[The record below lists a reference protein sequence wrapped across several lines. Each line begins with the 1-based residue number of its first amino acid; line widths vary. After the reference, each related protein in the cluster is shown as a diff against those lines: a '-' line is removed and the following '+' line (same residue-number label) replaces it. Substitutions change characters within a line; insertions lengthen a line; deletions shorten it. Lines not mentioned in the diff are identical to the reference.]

1 MSLDDLPAE
10 AIRRRRTSSSM
21 VADALREAIIHGT
34 LKGGQTLRQDELANR
49 FGLSRIPVREA
60 LRQLE
65 GEGLVTVQPHRGTV
79 VSQLSGAELRELCEI
94 RVALETTA
102 LRLAIPRLDDDTLN
116 RAAAILVETDGETNV
131 LEHWSRNNWR
141 FHSTLYEAAE
151 RPRLLSMIKTL
162 HDTVDRY
169 LRLHVSILNYK
180 MKGQAEHWGIL
191 DACRRRE
198 SAAAVSLLE
207 QHIEAVAVLL
217 SDFLGDEL
225 NAVAATNAARQGEP
239 RAAVVGAAGRRR

>member
-1 MSLDDLPAE
+1 
-10 AIRRRRTSSSM
+10 M
-21 VADALREAIIHGT
+21 VADVLREAIMRGT
-34 LKGGQTLRQDELANR
+34 LTGGQTLRQDELAHR

-65 GEGLVTVQPHRGTV
+65 GEGLVTTQPHCGTV
-79 VSQLSGAELRELCEI
+79 VSQLSGGELQELCEI

-102 LRLAIPRLDDDTLN
+102 LRLAMPRLDDGTLN
-116 RAAAILVETDGETNV
+116 RAAAILVETDGEKNV

-141 FHSTLYEAAE
+141 FHSTLYEPAG
-151 RPRLLSMIKTL
+151 RPRMLSMIKTL
-162 HDTVDRY
+162 HYTVDRY

-180 MKGQAEHWGIL
+180 TKGQAEHWSIL

-217 SDFLGDEL
+217 SDYLGDEL
-225 NAVAATNAARQGEP
+225 NSAASNDAARQARDSGGT
-239 RAAVVGAAGRRR
+239 V

>member
-1 MSLDDLPAE
+1 
-10 AIRRRRTSSSM
+10 M
-21 VADALREAIIHGT
+21 VADVLREAIMRGT
-34 LKGGQTLRQDELANR
+34 LRGGQTLRQDELANR

-65 GEGLVTVQPHRGTV
+65 GEGLVTVQPHCGTV

-141 FHSTLYEAAE
+141 FHSTLYEPAG

-180 MKGQAEHWGIL
+180 TKGQAEHWRIL

-207 QHIEAVAVLL
+207 QHIEAVAALL
-217 SDFLGDEL
+217 SGYLGDEL
-225 NAVAATNAARQGEP
+225 SSAASND
-239 RAAVVGAAGRRR
+239 AAG